1 LISAFRSG
9 RGRTAR
15 SVRLLIIALAASLFT
30 SLLGSLSF
38 VQSIE
43 LRTLDLRFQLS
54 PTVEDADPHV
64 VLILLDATS
73 MDQVPFP
80 VPREIYAGIL
90 TLVQRWG
97 AVAVGF
103 DIVFDLPSTYSFYDD
118 VALKDAALNGETVFV
133 TGLLQRDGPVLPSG
147 FLMPVT
153 GTLPDLDTAW
163 AYIPPCS
170 TLASSGP
177 MLGSSND
184 ESDPDGVY
192 RRVRLLT
199 EVPGGVAPSLP
210 MALAWIALGRPEVS
224 FDGRTMSMGGNSFQ
238 LDDMGGLRLRFHGP
252 AGTYTSIS
260 LESMLATLNALMTGE
275 PVELDSTLFDGAV
288 VLIGY
293 SAPALY
299 DLKPTPYSTAFP
311 GAEVLATAVDNLMSG
326 DCLQKPQPWLIVLI
340 TFLVSALSGILLAS
354 TSRMGQGATLAVLPP
369 ALFSVLSLLL
379 FRGGVWLDT
388 VVPVSSA
395 FLTVL
400 AGGLYLFGSE
410 NRRKREVRSAFSQYL
425 SPDVVATVIEHPETL
440 VLGGDER
447 VMTAFFSDIR
457 GFTGI
462 SEKLT
467 PSELV
472 SVLNRYLTLLT
483 DIILETG
490 GTVDKF
496 EGDAIIAFWGAPIR
510 MEDHAARACRAA
522 LLCQAAHGPLNADL
536 AGSGIPELVTR
547 IGLGTGPMVVGN
559 MGSSRRFDYTVMG
572 STVNLGSRLEGTN
585 KVYGTS
591 IMVHEETVASAG
603 ADFLFRELDTVRVV
617 GQKNPVRVFELIAS
631 AAGASPELLSSLAA
645 YAEALEL
652 YRAGDFAAAA
662 RGFEIVGDPPSREM
676 LRRCREFITNR
687 LPGTDWDGIHN
698 LSSK

>member
-9 RGRTAR
+9 RGRTGR

-30 SLLGSLSF
+30 SLLGGLGF
-38 VQSIE
+38 IQSIE

-54 PTVEDADPHV
+54 PTPEDADPRV

-73 MDQVPFP
+73 MDHVPFP

-90 TLVQRWG
+90 DLLQRWG
-97 AVAVGF
+97 AAAVGF
-103 DIVFDLPSTYSFYDD
+103 DIVFDLPSTYTFYDD
-118 VALKDAALNGETVFV
+118 VALKDAALNGETIFV
-133 TGLLQRDGPVLPSG
+133 TGLLQREGPALPDG

-170 TLASSGP
+170 TIASSSP

-184 ESDPDGVY
+184 QSDPDGVY
-192 RRVRLLT
+192 RRVRLFT
-199 EVPGGVAPSLP
+199 AVPGGAAPSLP

-224 FDGRTMSMGGNSFQ
+224 FDGQNMSMGCSSFQ
-238 LDDMGGLRLRFHGP
+238 LDDLGGLRLRYHGP
-252 AGTYTSIS
+252 AGTYTAVS
-260 LESMLATLNALMTGE
+260 LESMLATLNAVMMGE
-275 PVELDSTLFDGAV
+275 PVQLDSTIFEGAV

-299 DLKPTPYSTAFP
+299 DLKPTPYSTACP
-311 GAEVLATAVDNLMSG
+311 GVEVLATAIDNLMNG
-326 DCLQKPQPWLIVLI
+326 AFLRKPQPWLILLLS
-340 TFLVSALSGILLAS
+340 FLVSALSGILLAS
-354 TSRMGQGATLAVLPP
+354 TSKIGPGAALSVLPP
-369 ALFSVLSLLL
+369 ALFAAASLVL
-379 FRGGVWLDT
+379 FRNGLWLDS
-388 VVPVSSA
+388 VVPLSSS
-395 FLTVL
+395 FLTIL

-410 NRRKREVRSAFSQYL
+410 NRRKREVRNAFSQYL
-425 SPDVVATVIEHPETL
+425 SPEVVATVIEHPETL

-447 VMTAFFSDIR
+447 IMTAFFSDIR

-467 PSELV
+467 PSALV

-510 MEDHAARACRAA
+510 MDDHASRACRAA
-522 LLCQAAHGPLNADL
+522 LLCQAAHGPLNAEL

-603 ADFLFRELDTVRVV
+603 SEFIFRELDTVRVV
-617 GQKNPVRVFELIAS
+617 GQKNPVRVFELVCAREN
-631 AAGASPELLSSLAA
+631 ATPELSSRLAS
-645 YAEALEL
+645 YAGALEL
-652 YRAGDFAAAA
+652 YRAGDFPAAA
-662 RGFEIVGDPPSREM
+662 RIFDAVGDPPSAEM
-676 LRRCREFITNR
+676 SRRCSEYLSKG